1 MADKD
6 IKLIQEQATGAP
18 KESVVT
24 PTANS
29 GLGFD
34 GSKDPVA
41 IPAATQPEAEAG
53 TETALRSWSPLRVG
67 ESIAALAP
75 SPANA
80 SDTVAGIIEIATASE
95 ADLAVATNK
104 AMVPS
109 VMRIRRDANGAV
121 SIGDLGGDARGA
133 NSITI
138 QASRG
143 SVGQVASGTGATAI
157 GISATAS
164 RGYATAIGTNAT
176 ASGYYTTASGYY
188 TTASGYFANASGFF
202 ATASGFKAT
211 ASGYRATASGYSA
224 NGVGTTATA
233 SGTSAIA
240 IGTNANASG
249 NYSTAI
255 GFTATAS
262 GTNATASG
270 YYTTASQTNGGAFGY
285 RAKSAVANVQELGYW
300 SNYTTR
306 GGAVRVHGTGM
317 VALTMQ
323 DRATAYTDGGE
334 TKGSEADNT
343 VLREGFA
350 IRRNGDVILID
361 INVGGT
367 VKTLSLGTAS

>member
-6 IKLIQEQATGAP
+6 IKIIQEQASGAP

-34 GSKDPVA
+34 ASKNPVA
-41 IPAATQPEAEAG
+41 IPAATEAEAEAG

-75 SPANA
+75 APSAA

-121 SIGDLGGDARGA
+121 SIGDLGGNARGA

-138 QASRG
+138 QASRS
-143 SVGQVASGTGATAI
+143 SVGQV
-157 GISATAS
+157 
-164 RGYATAIGTNAT
+164 
-176 ASGYYTTASGYY
+176 
-188 TTASGYFANASGFF
+188 
-202 ATASGFKAT
+202 
-211 ASGYRATASGYSA
+211 
-224 NGVGTTATA
+224 A

-240 IGTNANASG
+240 IGNFATASGNSANASGHYAIASGYRSNASGHFATASGHYANASGHYANASGYNANASG
-249 NYSTAI
+249 H
-255 GFTATAS
+255 FATAS
-262 GTNATASG
+262 GNNANAIGYYATASG
-270 YYTTASQTNGGAFGY
+270 YRSNASGYSATASQTNCGAFGH
-285 RAKSAVANVQELGYW
+285 RAKAATANVQELGHW
-300 SNYTTR
+300 SDSTTR

-323 DRATAYTDGGE
+323 NRATAYTDGGA